1 MNPSFWKNKKV
12 FVTGHTGFKGSWL
25 SLWLQSAGAQA
36 VGYALI
42 PPTMPNLF
50 TDAQVEKGMKS
61 VIGDIRDLELLR
73 KSIVTNAPEIIIHMA
88 AQTVVRESYD
98 NPVETYATNVMGTV
112 NVLESVRS
120 TPSVKVVVNVT
131 SDKCYENHEWA
142 WGYRETDSL
151 GGFDPYSN
159 SKACSE
165 LVTSAYRNSFFT
177 SEKNKVAIA
186 TARAGN
192 VIGGGDWTKDQLI
205 PDIFRALLAEK
216 SIRLRSPKSVRPW
229 QFVLEPIDGYLTL
242 AEHLWNGGTD
252 FAEAWNFG
260 PSYDDAK
267 PVEWIA
273 EKINQMWG
281 GKHRIEFEPAVQ
293 PHEAGYLKL
302 DASKATAR
310 LHWKPMLRLSQGLE
324 WVTEWYQA
332 YHKKDN
338 VSDLTRQQI
347 ARYAALEKR

>member
-1 MNPSFWKNKKV
+1 MNSSFWKNKKV
-12 FVTGHTGFKGSWL
+12 FITGHTGFKGSWL
-25 SLWLQSAGAQA
+25 SLWLQSAGAQL
-36 VGYALI
+36 VGYALT
-42 PPTMPNLF
+42 PPTSPNLF
-50 TDAQVEKGMKS
+50 TDAHVEAGMMS
-61 VIGDIRDLELLR
+61 IIGDIRDLELLQ
-73 KSIVTNAPEIIIHMA
+73 KNISEHKPEIIIHMA
-88 AQTVVRESYD
+88 AQTVVRSSYE

-112 NVLESVRS
+112 NILEAMRSV
-120 TPSVKVVVNVT
+120 PSVKVFVNVT
-131 SDKCYENHEWA
+131 SDKCYENHEWP

-165 LVTSAYRNSFFT
+165 LVTSAYRNSFFF
-177 SEKNKVAIA
+177 SENNKVAIA

-205 PDIFRALLAEK
+205 PDIFRALLADQ
-216 SIRLRSPKSVRPW
+216 SIRLRSPKAIRPW

-242 AEHLWNGGTD
+242 AEHLWEGGANY
-252 FAEAWNFG
+252 AEAWNFG

-273 EKINQMWG
+273 EKINQLWG
-281 GKHRIEFEPAVQ
+281 GKYQIEIDSSLQ

-302 DASKATAR
+302 DASKATVR
-310 LHWKPMLRLSQGLE
+310 LHWQPMLQLSQGLE

-332 YHKKDN
+332 YYKKN
-338 VSDLTRQQI
+338 NISELTRQQI